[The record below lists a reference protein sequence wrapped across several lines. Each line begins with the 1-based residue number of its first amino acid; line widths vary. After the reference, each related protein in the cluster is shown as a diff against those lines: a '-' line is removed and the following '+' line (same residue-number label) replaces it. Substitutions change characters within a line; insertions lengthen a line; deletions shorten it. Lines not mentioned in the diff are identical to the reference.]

1 MLPAAVVDSMGNLL
15 TLIFSTVE
23 KIVKPQRPAAF
34 SGVFPHGGV
43 GQRSYREDIMNSFA
57 KLLAGTAVLV
67 SLHTAAIA
75 ADLVVG
81 VSWSNFQEER
91 WKTDEAAI
99 KAALD
104 KAGAKYISADA
115 QSSAAKQLT
124 DVESLISQGANALI
138 ILAQD
143 SDAIG
148 PAVEKAVAEGI
159 PVVGYDRLI
168 ENKNAFYITF
178 DNKEVGRLQ
187 AAEVFKVKPEGNYV
201 FIKGSSSDPN
211 ADFLFAGQQ
220 EVLKAAIDGGKIKN
234 VGEAY
239 TDGWKPENAQK
250 NMEQFLTKNNNK
262 VDAVVA
268 SNDGTAGGA
277 IAALAAQGL
286 AGSVP
291 VSGQDADFAALNRVA
306 LGTQTVS
313 VWKDSREL
321 GKEAAG
327 IALELAGGKK
337 MTEIKGVTA
346 FDGGPKKVTMQSVFL
361 ADRHH
366 QGQSERRYRC
376 GLDQEGN
383 RLPRREGRVRQGLR
397 LIEYVPVRA
406 PRHGSW
412 RGAL

>member
-1 MLPAAVVDSMGNLL
+1 MRSFVKLMAGAA
-15 TLIFSTVE
+15 I
-23 KIVKPQRPAAF
+23 
-34 SGVFPHGGV
+34 
-43 GQRSYREDIMNSFA
+43 
-57 KLLAGTAVLV
+57 LV
-67 SLHTAAIA
+67 SMQTAAMA
-75 ADLVVG
+75 ADLLVG

-99 KAALD
+99 KKALEA
-104 KAGAKYISADA
+104 AGAKYISADA

-138 ILAQD
+138 VLAQD
-143 SDAIG
+143 SDAIA
-148 PAVEKAVAEGI
+148 PAIEKATAEGI

-168 ENKNAFYITF
+168 ENPEAFYITF
-178 DNKEVGRLQ
+178 DNKEVGRMQ
-187 AAEVFKVKPEGNYV
+187 AQGVFKVKPEGNYV

-211 ADFLFAGQQ
+211 ADFLFAGQM
-220 EVLKAAIDGGKIKN
+220 EVLKAAVDAGKIKN

-277 IAALAAQGL
+277 IAALDAQGL

-291 VSGQDADFAALNRVA
+291 VSGQDADKAALNRVA

-321 GKEAAG
+321 GKTAAE
-327 IALELAGGKK
+327 IALALASGKK
-337 MTEIKGVTA
+337 MTEIPNVQT
-346 FDGGPKKVTMQSVFL
+346 FDGGPKKQKMQSVFL
-361 ADRHH
+361 KPLPITKDNLDVVIKAGWISKAEAC
-366 QGQSERRYRC
+366 QG
-376 GLDQEGN
+376 
-383 RLPRREGRVRQGLR
+383 VK
-397 LIEYVPVRA
+397 A
-406 PRHGSW
+406 
-412 RGAL
+412 GAVAACK